1 METAGIVVADQ
12 VVADQVVADRV
23 VADRAA
29 AGKATASSLAY
40 AIDIGMLDLENA
52 EFYVTPGGFTALKY
66 AGKDYKRIALR
77 RALPIGHPMEYI
89 SVADK
94 DNKEIGMI
102 RSLCDLSEKQYGIV
116 VAELDNRY
124 YSPLVYE
131 VKSVKDKL
139 GYVYL
144 ELIIGR
150 DDLKYKKNCA
160 VKDVNKNIR
169 MLDDD
174 RLAIFD
180 VDGNRYI
187 VPSLTGLDKKS
198 LKRLEPYLF

>member
-1 METAGIVVADQ
+1 VETAVK
-12 VVADQVVADRV
+12 
-23 VADRAA
+23 AA
-29 AGKATASSLAY
+29 SNSLAY
-40 AIDIGMLDLENA
+40 AIDIGILDIDNA
-52 EFYVTPGGFTALKY
+52 EFYVTPGGFTGLKY
-66 AGKDYKRIALR
+66 AGKDYKRISLR
-77 RALPIGHPMEYI
+77 RALPIGNPMEYI

-102 RSLCDLSEKQYGIV
+102 RSLSELSEKQYSIV
-116 VAELDNRY
+116 VTELENRY
-124 YSPLVYE
+124 YSPTVYE

-144 ELIIGR
+144 ELLIGR
-150 DDLKYKKNCA
+150 DDVKYMKNCA

-169 MLDDD
+169 LLDDD

-187 VPSLTGLDKKS
+187 VQSLAKLDKKS
-198 LKRLEPYLF
+198 WKRLEPYLF

>member
-1 METAGIVVADQ
+1 METAIQ
-12 VVADQVVADRV
+12 
-23 VADRAA
+23 
-29 AGKATASSLAY
+29 ATASSLAY
-40 AIDIGMLDLENA
+40 AIDIGMLDLKDA
-52 EFYVTPGGFTALKY
+52 EFYVTPGGFTGLKY
-66 AGKDYKRIALR
+66 AGKDYNRITLR
-77 RALPIGHPMEYI
+77 RALPIGNPMDYI

-102 RSLCDLSEKQYGIV
+102 SSLSELSEKQYSIV
-116 VAELDNRY
+116 IAELENRY
-124 YSPLVYE
+124 YCPSVYE
-131 VKSVKDKL
+131 IKSVKDKL

-150 DDLKYKKNCA
+150 DDTKYKKNCA
-160 VKDVNKNIR
+160 VKDVNRNIR

-187 VPSLTGLDKKS
+187 VQSLTALDKKS

>member
-1 METAGIVVADQ
+1 METAV
-12 VVADQVVADRV
+12 
-23 VADRAA
+23 
-29 AGKATASSLAY
+29 KATASSLAY
-40 AIDIGMLDLENA
+40 AIDIGMLDIQNA
-52 EFYVTPGGFTALKY
+52 EFYVTPGGFTGLKY
-66 AGKDYKRIALR
+66 AGKDYKRITLR
-77 RALPIGHPMEYI
+77 RALPIGNPMEYI

-102 RSLCDLSEKQYGIV
+102 RSLADLSEKQYDIV
-116 VAELDNRY
+116 VKELDNRY
-124 YSPLVYE
+124 YSPTVYE

-139 GYVYL
+139 GYVYM

-150 DDLKYKKNCA
+150 DDQRFKKNCA
-160 VKDVNKNIR
+160 VKDVSKNIR

-187 VPSLTGLDKKS
+187 IQSLAGLDKKS

>member
-1 METAGIVVADQ
+1 MESAVQ
-12 VVADQVVADRV
+12 
-23 VADRAA
+23 
-29 AGKATASSLAY
+29 ATASSLAY
-40 AIDIGMLDLENA
+40 AIDIGMLDLKNA
-52 EFYVTPGGFTALKY
+52 EFYVTPGGFTGLKY
-66 AGKDYKRIALR
+66 AGKDYNRITLR
-77 RALPIGHPMEYI
+77 RALPIGNPMEYI

-102 RSLCDLSEKQYGIV
+102 RSLSELSEKQLNIV

-124 YSPLVYE
+124 YSPTVYE

-144 ELIIGR
+144 ELVIGQ
-150 DDLKYKKNCA
+150 DDMKFTKSCA

-174 RLAIFD
+174 RLVIFD

-187 VPSLTGLDKKS
+187 VQSLMGLNKKS

>member
-1 METAGIVVADQ
+1 METAV
-12 VVADQVVADRV
+12 
-23 VADRAA
+23 
-29 AGKATASSLAY
+29 KATASSLAY
-40 AIDIGMLDLENA
+40 AIDIGMLDIKNA
-52 EFYVTPGGFTALKY
+52 EFYVTPGGFTGLRY
-66 AGKDYKRIALR
+66 AGKDYKRITLR
-77 RALPIGHPMEYI
+77 RALPIGNPMEYI

-94 DNKEIGMI
+94 DSKEIGMI
-102 RSLCDLSEKQYGIV
+102 RSLADLSEKQYNIV
-116 VAELDNRY
+116 VRELDNRY
-124 YSPLVYE
+124 YSPTVYE

-139 GYVYL
+139 GYVYM

-150 DDLKYKKNCA
+150 DERRYKKNCA
-160 VKDVNKNIR
+160 VKDVSKNIR

-187 VPSLTGLDKKS
+187 IQSLAGLDKKS

>member
-1 METAGIVVADQ
+1 MESAVQ
-12 VVADQVVADRV
+12 
-23 VADRAA
+23 
-29 AGKATASSLAY
+29 ATASSLAY
-40 AIDIGMLDLENA
+40 AIDIGMLDLKNA
-52 EFYVTPGGFTALKY
+52 EFYVTPGGFTGLKY
-66 AGKDYKRIALR
+66 AGKDYNRITLR
-77 RALPIGHPMEYI
+77 RALPIGNPMEYI

-102 RSLCDLSEKQYGIV
+102 RSLSELSEKQLNIV

-124 YSPLVYE
+124 YSPTVYE

-144 ELIIGR
+144 ELVIGR
-150 DDLKYKKNCA
+150 DDMKFTKSCA

-174 RLAIFD
+174 RLVIFD

-187 VPSLTGLDKKS
+187 VQSLMGLNKKS